1 MDRKIRI
8 AHIISRMVSGGA
20 EENTAYTVLGLN
32 KNRYSIDLIVG
43 DDFNKSILKHNVN
56 DKDSEVNIIQVK
68 GLKGPLNIFFDPI
81 ILLKLILIFKKNQ
94 YDIVHT
100 HTTKT
105 GILGRVAARYV
116 KVPIIICGLHG
127 SSFRA
132 FNSRIL
138 NWSLIYLEKLTGK
151 YTDAYISV
159 SNLIAERNKREG
171 IGKNSRYYTVLS
183 GMDLKKF
190 YDNKS
195 EFDKKSITRELNID
209 SDAFIIGNVARLEA
223 VKGHTYLIDAFKMV
237 IEKRKGANILLL
249 IVGEGEERE
258 NLAQYARRTGLE
270 NKIIFTGYRKDIE
283 KIMRIMDM
291 MVLSSLREG
300 LPRVLVQAAAAGLPS
315 VAFKVDGVPEIVRDG
330 INGFLVEPKNVNAL
344 SEKIG
349 RYIDDRN
356 LQKLHG
362 ENGRDIVRGKWSIE
376 EMVDQIDTIYQQLI
390 QEKISNDLLAS

>member
-1 MDRKIRI
+1 MDRKIKI

-20 EENTAYTVLGLN
+20 EKNTAYTVWGLN
-32 KNRYSIDLIVG
+32 KQRYSVDLIVG
-43 DDFNKSILKHNVN
+43 DDFSRSIIERCIKNGN
-56 DKDSEVNIIQVK
+56 GEVNVIQVK
-68 GLKGPLNIFFDPI
+68 GLKGPLNFIYDPV
-81 ILLKLILIFKKNQ
+81 ILWKLIRLFKRNQ

-105 GILGRVAARYV
+105 GVLGRMAARYV

-138 NWSLIYLEKLTGK
+138 NWALIYLEKLTGK

-159 SNLIAERNKREG
+159 SSIIAERYKREG

-190 YDNKS
+190 YDIKS
-195 EFDKKSITRELNID
+195 KVDKKSIARELNID

-223 VKGHTYLIDAFKMV
+223 VKGHTYLIDAFKIV
-237 IEKRKGANILLL
+237 IEKRKDAKVVLL

-258 NLAQYARRTGLE
+258 NLAQYARRKGLE
-270 NKIIFTGYRKDIE
+270 KRIIFTGYRKDIE
-283 KIMRIMDM
+283 KIMGIMDM

-315 VAFKVDGVPEIVRDG
+315 VAFNVDGVPEIVRDG
-330 INGFLVEPKNVNAL
+330 TNGFLVEPKNVNAL
-344 SEKIG
+344 SEKIV

-362 ENGRDIVRGKWSIE
+362 ANGRDIVIGKWSIE

-390 QEKISNDLLAS
+390 KEKIIQ